1 MFICIW
7 SDTLGNGKNI
17 LGKLIACVYYVS
29 QNLFCILS
37 HTALPPPHV
46 CTWTHTLTHALAHT
60 HLHTHTL
67 TLTQLSLLWIF
78 FSKLF
83 FRIVLGSEQ
92 NWMRSAEL
100 YSSPARPSSLPHCKL
115 RRPQRGIVIIH
126 DSTGAS
132 LSPKVHTFHVTVY
145 SQCFNCVGFD
155 TCIATYIYH
164 YSIMQNS
171 LTLCS
176 TLPVQPLWFL
186 SIHPLFFL
194 FSSSS
199 LCISVF

>member
-1 MFICIW
+1 MCLLRF
-7 SDTLGNGKNI
+7 S
-17 LGKLIACVYYVS
+17 KLILHPLPYCPSSSPRVHM
-29 QNLFCILS
+29 NT
-37 HTALPPPHV
+37 HTHT
-46 CTWTHTLTHALAHT
+46 CSRTHTLIHS
-60 HLHTHTL
+60 HTL

-92 NWMRSAEL
+92 NWMRSTEL

-155 TCIATYIYH
+155 TCIATYIYR